1 MKKVRE
7 KDIRALE
14 NFGTLT
20 AVLTGVLCIL
30 YLFDVLQNHW
40 FLNFIMGLAVLLHV
54 SLTLL
59 FLIRKK
65 KLMMTVSAV
74 LAVGYI
80 GGLIYFNI

>member
-1 MKKVRE
+1 
-7 KDIRALE
+7 
-14 NFGTLT
+14 
-20 AVLTGVLCIL
+20 
-30 YLFDVLQNHW
+30 
-40 FLNFIMGLAVLLHV
+40 MGLAVLLHV